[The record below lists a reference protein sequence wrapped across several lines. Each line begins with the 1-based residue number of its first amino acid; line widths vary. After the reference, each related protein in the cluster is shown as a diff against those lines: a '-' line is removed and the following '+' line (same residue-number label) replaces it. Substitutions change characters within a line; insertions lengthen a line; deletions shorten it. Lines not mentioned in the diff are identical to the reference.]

1 MLRTAIF
8 SAIILLL
15 ASACTSENATD
26 ERPLVVTTTMMLEDA
41 VKQIA
46 GDKLN
51 VVGLMGPGVDPHVYR
66 ATPRDIRNL
75 DRASLIIYNGLFLEA
90 RLSEILSKMGSRAF
104 AASEILPHESLIE
117 AAEFGGNFD
126 PHVWFDV
133 SLWAEVVKGIARK
146 LSETFP
152 EHASYFNQNLT
163 IYLDELAGLDE
174 WVRSKMAQIPTS
186 KRVLITAHDA
196 FGYFGKAYQ
205 VEVKGIQGLNTQTE
219 AGIQDIS
226 RLAYTILEREIP
238 AIFLETSVPPRTIR
252 SLMNSVRQQGGNV
265 ELGGE
270 LFSDAMGARG
280 TPEGTYIG
288 MIKANVRTISN
299 ALLIDKYDYE

>member
-8 SAIILLL
+8 SAIIILL

-26 ERPLVVTTTMMLEDA
+26 ERPLVVTTTMMLEDS
-41 VKQIA
+41 VNQIA

-51 VVGLMGPGVDPHVYR
+51 VVGLMGPGVDPHMYR

-104 AASEILPHESLIE
+104 AAAEILPHESLIE

-126 PHVWFDV
+126 PHIWFDV

-152 EHASYFNQNLT
+152 EHASYFNQNLNV
-163 IYLDELAGLDE
+163 YLDELADLDE
-174 WVRSKMAQIPTS
+174 WVRSKMAQIPKS

-226 RLAYTILEREIP
+226 RLSNTILDRAIP

-288 MIKANVRTISN
+288 MFKANVRTISN
-299 ALLIDKYDYE
+299 ALLKGKYDYE